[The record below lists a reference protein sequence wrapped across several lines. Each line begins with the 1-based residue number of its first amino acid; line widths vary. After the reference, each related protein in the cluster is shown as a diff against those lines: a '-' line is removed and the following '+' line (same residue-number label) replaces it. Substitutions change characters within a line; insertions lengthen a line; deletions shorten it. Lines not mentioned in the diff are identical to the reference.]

1 MINVYWPVYYTVYRS
16 AMATER
22 EDDVSDGQE
31 SETDD
36 CDTEEDEGK
45 INFFIFFLFVCLLL

>member
-1 MINVYWPVYYTVYRS
+1 MVS
-16 AMATER
+16 ER
-22 EDDVSDGQE
+22 EDDVSDEQE

-45 INFFIFFLFVCLLL
+45 INFLFLSSILNSRQDQVEG

>member
-1 MINVYWPVYYTVYRS
+1 
-16 AMATER
+16 MATER
-22 EDDVSDGQE
+22 EDDVSDEQE

-45 INFFIFFLFVCLLL
+45 IIFFIVFSLFVYYFDICLGH

>member
-1 MINVYWPVYYTVYRS
+1 
-16 AMATER
+16 MATER
-22 EDDVSDGQE
+22 EDDVSDEQE

-45 INFFIFFLFVCLLL
+45 INFFLSLFVCCFDRGLGH

>member
-1 MINVYWPVYYTVYRS
+1 MV
-16 AMATER
+16 TER
-22 EDDVSDGQE
+22 EDDVSDEHE

-45 INFFIFFLFVCLLL
+45 IIFFIVFSLFVCYFDRGLGH